1 VLDLSWNTNAEEQ
14 SMDGPRACREDEFDE
29 AIALINSVF
38 RAESDQDIRTDY
50 PLVFNQAGLEYM
62 RIVRVDGQIV
72 AHVPVAPR
80 GIRVGGDGFT
90 AAIISP
96 TLSHPD
102 YRHRGYATACLRD
115 CVRIMEEREW
125 PISVLW
131 TQVQTF
137 PFYQN
142 SGWEAMSS
150 QGYGYGLVPGDAERF
165 EDGAFDI
172 VPYDSGNGK
181 HFDAIGRFHDAEP
194 HRVVRTRA
202 DLAAL
207 LSLPKLIVQLAAQG
221 GVIAGYVVVGK
232 AMNKVGLLEA
242 GGDSKAI
249 GALVRDRLARLSPK
263 DTLEVQTPL
272 SPTPLGR
279 LMESINHDDRHSI
292 EKAAL
297 AGYQMVRINSLLGL
311 LQGMEEHLRVR
322 SKRVRATFGLDC
334 SDSGEA
340 VTISLDDCEVEI
352 KSERSPNSLSLSC
365 RQLAALIFGH
375 HDSVEAPPVPE
386 SHILHRLFPFYF
398 PVWALDRS

>member
-1 VLDLSWNTNAEEQ
+1 
-14 SMDGPRACREDEFDE
+14 MDGPRACREDEFDE

-172 VPYDSGNGK
+172 VPYDSGNGE

-340 VTISLDDCEVEI
+340 VTISLDDGEVEI

>member
-172 VPYDSGNGK
+172 VPYDSGNGE

-232 AMNKVGLLEA
+232 GMNKVGLLEA

-340 VTISLDDCEVEI
+340 VTISLDDGEVEI